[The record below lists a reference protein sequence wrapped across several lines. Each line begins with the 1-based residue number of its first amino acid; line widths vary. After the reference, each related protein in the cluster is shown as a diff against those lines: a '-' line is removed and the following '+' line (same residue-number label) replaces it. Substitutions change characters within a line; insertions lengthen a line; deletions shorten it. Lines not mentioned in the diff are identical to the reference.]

1 MAPDSMAEAEKQ
13 VEALALAA
21 QTFDQLLDAQGDM
34 MDTGALPEDE
44 TTETMQDDMETARDV
59 CQAVSISMTIAMAQA
74 GQVPDFDR
82 LDGEADGTDEDDFEP
97 TFQ

>member
-82 LDGEADGTDEDDFEP
+82 LSGEADEADEDDFEP